1 MAASVL
7 SKETGAQVERGRRLS
22 DVGLEALGITQASHV
37 YWNLN
42 TPELYEEIARR
53 GEGIFSDHGALIVDT
68 GEHTGR
74 AAKDKAIVRDGQS
87 ADKVFWG
94 EVNKEFTTEKF
105 NALRDRMMAH
115 TAGRDLFVQD
125 TFAGA
130 DPRYRLPIRVVTEL
144 AWHSL
149 FARTMFINED
159 ANSTGRH
166 TPEFTIVNIP
176 SFKADPERDGTRAAT
191 FILMDFTQRLVLI
204 GGTSYAGETK
214 KSVFTILNYL
224 LPQRGVMSMHCSANV
239 GDAGDVAIFFGLSG
253 TGKTTLSAD
262 PERRLIGD
270 DEHGWSD
277 DGVFNF
283 EGGCYAKVIKLSPEA
298 EPDIYRTTRMFG
310 TVLENVV
317 YDPTTRSLDLDDASK
332 TENTRAAYPLTS
344 IPNIMPEGYAGHP
357 QNIIMLTAD
366 AFGVLPP
373 VARLTPE
380 QAMYHFLSGYTAKIA
395 GTERGVTE
403 PEATFSTCFGAPFM
417 VLHPGTYADLLG
429 KKLTE
434 HKANCWLVNTGW
446 SGGAYGEGQRMK
458 IKYTRAMIRAILN
471 GSLAQVETRPDPI
484 FGVGVPVSCPEVPA
498 EVLTPRN
505 TWKDAEAYD
514 RKAREL
520 AERFNKNFEKY
531 SDGVSAEVRAVA
543 PKVG

>member
-1 MAASVL
+1 MTSLRTQKVTQDKGHKRT
-7 SKETGAQVERGRRLS
+7 SY
-22 DVGLEALGITQASHV
+22 GLDNYGITEVAAT
-37 YWNLN
+37 YWNLT

-74 AAKDKAIVRDGQS
+74 AAKDKAIVRDS
-87 ADKVFWG
+87 SSEDKVFWG
-94 EVNKEFTTEKF
+94 EVNKEFSREKF
-105 NALRDRMMAH
+105 DALKERMMAH
-115 TAGRDLFVQD
+115 TTGRDLFVQD

-130 DPRYRLPIRVVTEL
+130 DPRYRLPVRVITEL

-149 FARTMFINED
+149 FARTMFIND
-159 ANSTGRH
+159 ASVADH
-166 TPEFTIVNIP
+166 KPEFTIINFP
-176 SFKADPERDGTRAAT
+176 SFRAEPERDGTRSET
-191 FILMDFTQRLVLI
+191 FILMDFSQRLVLI

-239 GDAGDVAIFFGLSG
+239 GDKGDVAVFFGLSG

-283 EGGCYAKVIKLSPEA
+283 EGGCYAKVIKLSAEA

-317 YDPTTRSLDLDDASK
+317 YDEETRTLDLDDATK

-344 IPNIMPEGYAGHP
+344 IPNIVPEGHAGHP

-373 VARLTPE
+373 VSRLSPE
-380 QAMYHFLSGYTAKIA
+380 QAMYHFLSGYTAKVA
-395 GTERGVTE
+395 GTERGVKE

-417 VLHPGTYADLLG
+417 VLHPGVYAGLLG
-429 KKLTE
+429 KKME
-434 HKANCWLVNTGW
+434 QHKVNCWLVNTGW
-446 SGGAYGEGQRMK
+446 SGGPYGIGERMK
-458 IKYTRAMIRAILN
+458 IKYTRAMIRAILS
-471 GSLAQVETRPDPI
+471 GSLAGVETRPDPV
-484 FGVGVPVSCPEVPA
+484 FGLNIPVSCPEVPA
-498 EVLTPRN
+498 EVLIPRN
-505 TWKDAEAYD
+505 TWKDKEAYD
-514 RKAREL
+514 AKARDL
-520 AERFNKNFEKY
+520 ARRFNENFKKY
-531 SDGVSAEVRAVA
+531 ADGVSEAVRKVA
-543 PKVG
+543 PAAG

>member
-1 MAASVL
+1 MTATKQRASV
-7 SKETGAQVERGRRLS
+7 EHGRRRAAA
-22 DVGLEALGITQASHV
+22 GLDAHGIKSPANV

-42 TPELYEEIARR
+42 APELYELVARR
-53 GEGIFSDHGALIVDT
+53 EEGLISAHGALLVDT

-74 AAKDKAIVRDGQS
+74 AAKDKAIVREPSS

-94 EVNKEFTTEKF
+94 EVNKEFSQEQF
-105 NALRDRMMAH
+105 NALRDRMMRHAD
-115 TAGRDLFVQD
+115 GRDLFVQD
-125 TFAGA
+125 TYAGA
-130 DPRYRLPIRVVTEL
+130 DPHYRLPVRVVTEL

-149 FARTMFINED
+149 FARTMFIND
-159 ANSTGRH
+159 AEAGGGFE
-166 TPEFTIVNIP
+166 PQFTVVNFP
-176 SFKADPERDGTRAAT
+176 SFKADPAKDGTRSPT
-191 FILMDFTQRLVLI
+191 FILMDFSQRLVLI

-239 GDAGDVAIFFGLSG
+239 GASGDVAVFFGLSG

-310 TVLENVV
+310 TVMENVAF
-317 YDPTTRSLDLDDASK
+317 DAATRTPDLDDASK

-344 IPNIMPEGYAGHP
+344 IPNIVPEGHAGHP
-357 QNIIMLTAD
+357 SNIIMLTAD

-380 QAMYHFLSGYTAKIA
+380 QAMYHFLSGYTAKVA

-403 PEATFSTCFGAPFM
+403 PQATFSTCFGAPFM
-417 VLHPGTYADLLG
+417 VLHPGVYADLLG
-429 KKLTE
+429 QKIQQ
-434 HKANCWLVNTGW
+434 HDARCWLVNTGW
-446 SGGAYGEGQRMK
+446 SGGPYGEGKRMS
-458 IKYTRAMIRAILN
+458 IKHTRAMIRAILN
-471 GSLAQVETRPDPI
+471 GSLASIETRPDPF
-484 FGVGVPVSCPEVPA
+484 FGVHVPTSCPDVPS
-498 EVLTPRN
+498 EVLDPRG
-505 TWKDAEAYD
+505 TWRDPAAYD
-514 RKAREL
+514 SKAREL
-520 AERFNKNFEKY
+520 ARRFNDNFKKY
-531 SDGVSAEVRAVA
+531 EEGVSGEVRAAA
-543 PKVG
+543 PKGD